1 MKKLVFLSKNNQETR
16 SLGRFLARAI
26 GCRKL
31 PFRSFIVGLEGDLGS
46 GKTTF
51 TQGFAKGL
59 GIKEKILS
67 PTFVIAKRFTIRKC
81 FWKNFFHIDLYRLKS
96 KREVKKLNWDQI
108 LNNKNSIVLIEWA
121 DKAKNFLPKNILW
134 VNFKHCSEKE
144 REVIF
149 KA

>member
-31 PFRSFIVGLEGDLGS
+31 PFRSFIVGLEGDLG
-46 GKTTF
+46 
-51 TQGFAKGL
+51 L
-59 GIKEKILS
+59 GNKEKILS